1 MPNRRQ
7 GPLAVVED
15 DMATRADAHLAL
27 QDLEGL
33 MLRLAHRPAV
43 TLADIDRLS
52 DDCRRIRSGLECVQ
66 KYLIE
71 IRGST

>member
-15 DMATRADAHLAL
+15 DMATRADAKLAVE
-27 QDLEGL
+27 DLEAL
-33 MLRLAHRPAV
+33 LLRLAYRPAV

-52 DDCRRIRSGLECVQ
+52 DDLRRIRSGLDCVQ

-71 IRGST
+71 IRGAG